1 MSAQVET
8 RKNREE
14 IVSAE
19 HDLQSVSLGCWVK
32 VCEEGTRDKEVFE
45 IVERK
50 RANVLENRIP
60 PDNPLARAL
69 LGAEP
74 GDEVQL
80 DAPAGRVK
88 FTVLEVGRD

>member
-1 MSAQVET
+1 M
-8 RKNREE
+8 
-14 IVSAE
+14 SAE
-19 HDLQSVSLGCWVK
+19 HNPQSVSLGCWVK
-32 VCEEGTRDKEVFE
+32 VCEEGTRDNEVFE
-45 IVERK
+45 IVETEE
-50 RANVLENRIP
+50 ANVLENKIP

-69 LGAEP
+69 LGAAP